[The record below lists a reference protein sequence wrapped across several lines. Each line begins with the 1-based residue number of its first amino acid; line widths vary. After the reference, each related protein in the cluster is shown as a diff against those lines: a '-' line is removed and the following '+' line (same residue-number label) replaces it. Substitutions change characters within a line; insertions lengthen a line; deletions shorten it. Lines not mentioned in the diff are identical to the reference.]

1 MRDCSRH
8 WVLDRRKQN
17 ARAAAMRL
25 LVGFTGAAQGSLY
38 CAQAFVDD
46 TLACYRSTLAAVH
59 GMCP

>member
-1 MRDCSRH
+1 M
-8 WVLDRRKQN
+8 LDRRKQN

-46 TLACYRSTLAAVH
+46 TLACYRWTATTMH